1 MQVEELPGTQLA
13 GIQKSAAE
21 RANAFGSVTG
31 TDGPAAHQDY
41 SRRAYYKDFV
51 KASGGCGSR
60 VCARAALGKS
70 IHVNGC
76 DPSTMHSQ
84 VAEAADVI
92 IEVIDA
98 RDPEGG
104 RCRDVERFVRSKGAN
119 KKVVLLLNKIG
130 KARDAQDCRGFA
142 DDCVAI

>member
-1 MQVEELPGTQLA
+1 
-13 GIQKSAAE
+13 
-21 RANAFGSVTG
+21 
-31 TDGPAAHQDY
+31 
-41 SRRAYYKDFV
+41 
-51 KASGGCGSR
+51 
-60 VCARAALGKS
+60 
-70 IHVNGC
+70 
-76 DPSTMHSQ
+76 MHLQ

>member
-1 MQVEELPGTQLA
+1 M
-13 GIQKSAAE
+13 
-21 RANAFGSVTG
+21 R
-31 TDGPAAHQDY
+31 
-41 SRRAYYKDFV
+41 
-51 KASGGCGSR
+51 
-60 VCARAALGKS
+60 
-70 IHVNGC
+70 
-76 DPSTMHSQ
+76 SQ

-130 KARDAQDCRGFA
+130 KARGDCDDCRGFV
-142 DDCVAI
+142 DDCDAI